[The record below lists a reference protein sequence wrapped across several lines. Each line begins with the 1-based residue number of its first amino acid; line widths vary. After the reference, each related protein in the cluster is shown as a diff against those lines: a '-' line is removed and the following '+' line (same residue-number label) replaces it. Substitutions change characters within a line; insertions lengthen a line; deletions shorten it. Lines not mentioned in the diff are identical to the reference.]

1 MLLSVTKI
9 KDNNLGIKGLS
20 FLNNS
25 LAMTKIIRILGV
37 LDLNRK
43 DKALILEV
51 EKVVLQAE
59 SKNLS

>member
-9 KDNNLGIKGLS
+9 KVNNLSIKGLS

-25 LAMTKIIRILGV
+25 QAMTKIIRILGV

-51 EKVVLQAE
+51 EKAVLQAE